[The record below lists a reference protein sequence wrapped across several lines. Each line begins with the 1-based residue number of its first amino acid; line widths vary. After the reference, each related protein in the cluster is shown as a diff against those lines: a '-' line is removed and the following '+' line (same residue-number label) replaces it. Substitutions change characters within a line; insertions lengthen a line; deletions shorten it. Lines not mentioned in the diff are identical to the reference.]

1 MFVTLLKEFA
11 ISFVEGVCHGPFLM
25 CQDEGPNSNQNT
37 DHFGFQVCY
46 ISYIYIYIM
55 PWKSKT
61 SLKQ

>member
-1 MFVTLLKEFA
+1 MLVTLLKEFA

-46 ISYIYIYIM
+46 IYIYII
-55 PWKSKT
+55 PWK
-61 SLKQ
+61 